1 MANNTPMPITR
12 KTGIILTKSIQFSN
26 FLRYPGR
33 VNLPVGYGHHLPQPA
48 MKKQEKPVYVS
59 CID

>member
-12 KTGIILTKSIQFSN
+12 KAGIILKKSIQFSN

-48 MKKQEKPVYVS
+48 MKKQEKPV
-59 CID
+59 